1 MVSYYNFCYI
11 DRWKSVKLIKVN
23 TTNGWS
29 VMFEFIK
36 IKLPWEKIALWIFK
50 KQNLIISK
58 KEYISSKI

>member
-1 MVSYYNFCYI
+1 
-11 DRWKSVKLIKVN
+11 
-23 TTNGWS
+23 
-29 VMFEFIK
+29 MFEFIK